1 MDASPIDLHH
11 LARAVELARD
21 ARARGDHPFG
31 AVLVTA
37 EGTVVEAMNSVTT
50 ANDPTGHAETN
61 LVRFSAS
68 LGSEVLAASTL
79 YTSTEPCAMCAGAI
93 YWAGIGRMVYA
104 LSGHALVQLVSEASG
119 VGSADSRSAD
129 SRSADSP
136 SLDLPSREVFARG
149 GGSIEVVGPIDVV
162 GAVEVHDGM
171 WG

>member
-21 ARARGDHPFG
+21 ARGRGDHPFG

-37 EGTVVEAMNSVTT
+37 DGTVVEAMNSVTT

-68 LGSEVLAASTL
+68 LGAEVLASSTL

-104 LSGHALVQLVSEASG
+104 LSGHSLVQLVSEASG
-119 VGSADSRSAD
+119 VGSAG

-149 GGSIEVVGPIDVV
+149 GGSIEVVGPIDIV
-162 GAVEVHDGM
+162 GAAEVHDGM

>member
-1 MDASPIDLHH
+1 MDASPTDLLH
-11 LARAVELARD
+11 LSRAVELARD

-37 EGTVVEAMNSVTT
+37 DGAVVEAMNSVTT
-50 ANDPTGHAETN
+50 TNDPTGHAETN

-68 LGSEVLAASTL
+68 LGAEVLASSTL

-93 YWAGIGRMVYA
+93 YWAGIGRMVFA
-104 LSGHALVQLVSEASG
+104 LSGHSLVQLVSEASG
-119 VGSADSRSAD
+119 VLT
-129 SRSADSP
+129 
-136 SLDLPSREVFARG
+136 LDLPSREVFARG
-149 GGSIEVVGPIDVV
+149 GSTIEVLGPIDVA

>member
-1 MDASPIDLHH
+1 MDASPTDLHH
-11 LARAVELARD
+11 LGRAVELARE

-37 EGTVVEAMNSVTT
+37 DGAIVEAMNSVTT

-61 LVRFSAS
+61 LVRLSAS
-68 LGSEVLAASTL
+68 LGASVLATSTL

-93 YWAGIGRMVYA
+93 YWAGIGRMVFG
-104 LSGHALVQLVSEASG
+104 LSGHALVQLVSDASG
-119 VGSADSRSAD
+119 VLT
-129 SRSADSP
+129 
-136 SLDLPSREVFARG
+136 LDLPSREVFDRG
-149 GGSIEVVGPIDVV
+149 GSAIEVVGPVDVP